1 LITCADFMAEIGNYL
16 EGEVAAEVRLQLE
29 NHLAHCQTCHVV
41 LDSARKTIK
50 VVTESGSFDL
60 PDAAAKAIAARIMA
74 RIRSEG
80 GP

>member
-1 LITCADFMAEIGNYL
+1 MAEIGNYL